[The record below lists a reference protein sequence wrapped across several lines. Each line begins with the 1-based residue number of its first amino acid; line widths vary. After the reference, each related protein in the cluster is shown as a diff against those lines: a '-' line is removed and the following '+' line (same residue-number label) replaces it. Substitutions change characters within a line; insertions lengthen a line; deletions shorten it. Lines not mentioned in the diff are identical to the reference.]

1 VRETVSDTIEE
12 KLPGSQDAIQAAIQ
26 GIILNDNALILRV
39 HEDTYRLPRQCT
51 DPRQLLDWGEKQRQA
66 KYAIMNDGMSPAQ
79 LKALREN
86 RRLYVQAER
95 KRRAL
100 LEEEKVWCD
109 YLRPAE

>member
-1 VRETVSDTIEE
+1 
-12 KLPGSQDAIQAAIQ
+12 
-26 GIILNDNALILRV
+26 
-39 HEDTYRLPRQCT
+39 
-51 DPRQLLDWGEKQRQA
+51 
-66 KYAIMNDGMSPAQ
+66 MNDGMSPAQ

-100 LEEEKVWCD
+100 LEEEKLWCD